1 MKASEN
7 INYYPKI
14 KRRYQY
20 CDTCG
25 TLLPAPG
32 FYCINCSPP
41 VGPESEYGKGLSLSQ
56 ACLRITLLG
65 LIFVV
70 IIYFKLGL
78 DLPSLTLNP
87 VHEEIPLKEAVD
99 EDYKIVFKVNVSFA
113 NLRNEPNLKT
123 STIIFV
129 VKKGTQVEI
138 LDKKGKWSKIR
149 THPKP
154 GEKARTGW
162 LSNKLLDSE
171 IK

>member
-7 INYYPKI
+7 FNYYPKI

-20 CDTCG
+20 CDTCE

-32 FYCINCSPP
+32 FYCIKCSPP
-41 VGPESEYGKGLSLSQ
+41 IGPEPDHGKGLSLSQ

-78 DLPSLTLNP
+78 DLPSLVLNP

-129 VKKGTQVEI
+129 LNKGTQVEI

-149 THPKP
+149 TQPKP